1 MPRLFLGCLA
11 AALVL
16 PLNAQARPSG
26 SGVQVTPNVE
36 QRRVDITIDGAPFT
50 SYVWPTTLKKPVLYP
65 LIAPGGIEVTRG
77 FPLAPR
83 PGERVDH
90 PHHAGMWFNYGNANG
105 FDFWNNSDAI
115 KPEDR
120 GKMGTINQEKI
131 VSTKS
136 GPDQGELV
144 VESVWVTGANREILR
159 ETTRYVF
166 TRRQN
171 ARIIDQIT
179 TLQALDQVV
188 FHDDKEG
195 LLGIRVARWLESPDE
210 KGGTFTDASGR
221 QTTVPDM
228 SRRPARPASI
238 SPAKANRATRLGN
251 TRPLVHSHR
260 QQRPDVVTIAILDHP
275 GNPNYPTYWHAR
287 GYGLFAANPLG
298 QHIFDPK
305 TSVLDYTLKKGQS
318 ATFRYRVLLIA
329 GKTSA
334 GDMDKEADG
343 FAALYPPSETPPAP
357 LASASGD
364 LRFVARG
371 NVTGRSGKAGR
382 RTFRDQS
389 SSVRRDDSLLR
400 SRDLVWRA
408 DLCSIDS

>member
-1 MPRLFLGCLA
+1 MPKAFPGCLA
-11 AALVL
+11 AALIL
-16 PLNAQARPSG
+16 PALMPSLSAQTGPS
-26 SGVQVTPNVE
+26 SGGVKVTPNVE
-36 QRRVDITIDGAPFT
+36 QRRVDVTIDGAPFT

-65 LIAPGGIEVTRG
+65 LIAPGGIEVSRG
-77 FPLAPR
+77 YPLAPR

-166 TRRQN
+166 TRHQN

-179 TLQALDQVV
+179 TLTALDQVV

-221 QTTVPDM
+221 QTTVP
-228 SRRPARPASI
+228 
-238 SPAKANRATRLGN
+238 
-251 TRPLVHSHR
+251 
-260 QQRPDVVTIAILDHP
+260 
-275 GNPNYPTYWHAR
+275 
-287 GYGLFAANPLG
+287 
-298 QHIFDPK
+298 
-305 TSVLDYTLKKGQS
+305 
-318 ATFRYRVLLIA
+318 
-329 GKTSA
+329 
-334 GDMDKEADG
+334 
-343 FAALYPPSETPPAP
+343 
-357 LASASGD
+357 
-364 LRFVARG
+364 
-371 NVTGRSGKAGR
+371 NVT
-382 RTFRDQS
+382 QP
-389 SSVRRDDSLLR
+389 RRD
-400 SRDLVWRA
+400 WR
-408 DLCSIDS
+408 LSHQ